1 MSIVS
6 GNPLYSFQSTPSAW
20 RETYISS
27 LITSCGAFQ
36 STPSAWRETYIS
48 SLIKSCGAFQST
60 PSAWRETTQLQFE
73 DYDIDISIHSLRME
87 GDFSYCALC
96 TVSTYFNPLP
106 PHGGRRKYVA
116 LDIVLN
122 DISIHSL
129 RMEGDYNYLHDLGAF
144 DISIHSLRMEGDIPK
159 VLLVSA
165 EIHFNPLPP
174 HGGRLCWGVGWRFQ
188 NIFQSTPSAWRET
201 LTVNSLCIQLTYF
214 NPLPPH
220 GGRPG
225 RWRYTLRPLRDFN
238 PLPPHGG
245 RQFTFQ
251 QVYTISTF
259 QSTPSAWRETCR
271 MGRKYAQ
278 QGISIHSL
286 RMEGDPAG
294 KRSCRILAISIHSLR
309 MEGDPAQTHTGMIG
323 GNFNPLP
330 PHGGRLGT
338 VSVLRIRFPFQSTP
352 SAWRET
358 YGFMLFSR
366 GRDISIHSLR
376 MEGDMRRCRRFQPG
390 LFQSTPSAWRETAKL
405 HRKAFFISP
414 ILVQSCKKGCKILHS
429 APEKMVFFEKREKN
443 LVRNLQHLSVRL

>member
-1 MSIVS
+1 MEGDFDGEQPVYTID
-6 GNPLYSFQSTPSAW
+6 LFQSTPSAW
-20 RETYISS
+20 RETWTLEIHA
-27 LITSCGAFQ
+27 TPTTGFQ
-36 STPSAWRETYIS
+36 STPSAWRETIYIPAS
-48 SLIKSCGAFQST
+48 V
-60 PSAWRETTQLQFE
+60 
-73 DYDIDISIHSLRME
+73 YDIDISIHSLRME
-87 GDFSYCALC
+87 GDRRRYGHRP
-96 TVSTYFNPLP
+96 TY
-106 PHGGRRKYVA
+106 
-116 LDIVLN
+116 
-122 DISIHSL
+122 
-129 RMEGDYNYLHDLGAF
+129 
-144 DISIHSLRMEGDIPK
+144 
-159 VLLVSA
+159 
-165 EIHFNPLPP
+165 
-174 HGGRLCWGVGWRFQ
+174 
-188 NIFQSTPSAWRET
+188 T
-201 LTVNSLCIQLTYF
+201 
-214 NPLPPH
+214 
-220 GGRPG
+220 
-225 RWRYTLRPLRDFN
+225 
-238 PLPPHGG
+238 
-245 RQFTFQ
+245 
-251 QVYTISTF
+251 TF